1 MRICVMSMIHIETL
15 VQDKSMEMF
24 DELKTILELL
34 VIFTT
39 LSQSPLLL
47 ATAVA
52 AVAIYLLMKDQN
64 NDNDSSY

>member
-1 MRICVMSMIHIETL
+1 
-15 VQDKSMEMF
+15 MEML

-39 LSQSPLLL
+39 FAQSPLLL

-52 AVAIYLLMKDQN
+52 AVFMYLLMKDE
-64 NDNDSSY
+64 NDENDENDG

>member
-1 MRICVMSMIHIETL
+1 
-15 VQDKSMEMF
+15 MEML

-39 LSQSPLLL
+39 LAQSPLLL

-52 AVAIYLLMKDQN
+52 AVFMYLLMKEEN
-64 NDNDSSY
+64 EENDS